1 LIEIEALFLI
11 NEQMLAETISMIM
24 DDEDKRLD
32 CHVLDCDRDKELL
45 KLQKLISTKDAL
57 QFGIDGGIAPNL
69 G

>member
-1 LIEIEALFLI
+1 
-11 NEQMLAETISMIM
+11 MLAETISMIM